1 MALLQKTSFELG
13 ELWSL
18 TRFDAA
24 ELSAYAESMMFA
36 DTRKGVVMLG
46 MVSLLLLASS
56 AIVYAILGFAPLYIY
71 SCGVLAALSI
81 HVVISAHAVEEPRV
95 LYLLGI
101 TLLVVNG
108 VAFVLLAHY
117 SGTFNTALVASV
129 VFLFLV
135 MPLVPWG
142 LREALL
148 IVTLVYGLFTLST
161 LSVQGRFET
170 DTLLMLQFAMLGAGM
185 TTLTV
190 IVRNILVRRGDIKT
204 RYELEKA
211 RNRMAMLSLRDPLT
225 GAWNRRFLDEKF
237 PAMRAACEP
246 E

>member
-1 MALLQKTSFELG
+1 MARIDKSTGGLS

-18 TRFDAA
+18 TRFDGE
-24 ELSAYAESMMFA
+24 ELSDYAESMMFA
-36 DTRKGVVMLG
+36 DTRKGIVMLG
-46 MVSLLLLASS
+46 VVSLLLLTAS
-56 AIVYAILGFAPLYIY
+56 AIVYAVLGYGTLYIY
-71 SCGVLAALSI
+71 SCAVLAALSI
-81 HVVISAHAVEEPRV
+81 HVVLSAHAVAEPRV

-148 IVTLVYGLFTLST
+148 IVSLVYGLFTLST
-161 LSVQGRFET
+161 LSVQGRFEME
-170 DTLLMLQFAMLGAGM
+170 TLLMLQFAMLGAGM

-204 RYELEKA
+204 RYELGNGAQPNGPVVPQRPFDRGLEPA
-211 RNRMAMLSLRDPLT
+211 LS
-225 GAWNRRFLDEKF
+225 G
-237 PAMRAACEP
+237 
-246 E
+246 